1 MFIISPSNVDH
12 LTNCKYTSHP
22 LVVVWVLFLFV
33 YLILGSHLV
42 ASSSVLAAE
51 PMSKLCT
58 RQPWGDN
65 QAKILVLLLSSSDC
79 FVCDNKLSYSE
90 QEQVHFKLIFS
101 PPHSSFPSFSLRTT
115 PPSGMFAIPVP
126 FGNKK
131 LKTEANAL
139 L

>member
-51 PMSKLCT
+51 PKSKLCT

-90 QEQVHFKLIFS
+90 QEQVHFKLIFLPPTPLFLPSLSEPPLQVECLLFQS
-101 PPHSSFPSFSLRTT
+101 PSVIKNSE
-115 PPSGMFAIPVP
+115 
-126 FGNKK
+126 N
-131 LKTEANAL
+131 
-139 L
+139 